1 VKLGKA
7 ALFLLA
13 LCGIGTYAVYA
24 VLRPGSFV
32 SSQECIPQISDAL
45 IREIVVSEMLRR
57 QVIPKSI
64 SVSKLNDERFGRF
77 EIQTNP
83 DWSADAN
90 DEYSASKYLVLFSE
104 ADFKFWALLSS
115 CGLVNMAG
123 IGNFSR

>member
-1 VKLGKA
+1 M
-7 ALFLLA
+7 
-13 LCGIGTYAVYA
+13 
-24 VLRPGSFV
+24 
-32 SSQECIPQISDAL
+32 PQS
-45 IREIVVSEMLRR
+45 IRVSE
-57 QVIPKSI
+57 
-64 SVSKLNDERFGRF
+64 LNDERFGRF

-104 ADFKFWALLSS
+104 ADFNFWALLSS